1 MLYYVLHGMTTG
13 AKFPRSE
20 LVAFVRNR
28 ATETAFTS
36 PTGRLTSSQ
45 FKLSV
50 FISANLLL
58 ILCSSYENIKPS
70 CMKIDSKFS
79 SN

>member
-20 LVAFVRNR
+20 LVAFVKNR
-28 ATETAFTS
+28 ATETALTS
-36 PTGRLTSSQ
+36 PTGCLTSSR

-50 FISANLLL
+50 FISANLL
-58 ILCSSYENIKPS
+58 IICVPH
-70 CMKIDSKFS
+70 MKI
-79 SN
+79 SNLLIQK